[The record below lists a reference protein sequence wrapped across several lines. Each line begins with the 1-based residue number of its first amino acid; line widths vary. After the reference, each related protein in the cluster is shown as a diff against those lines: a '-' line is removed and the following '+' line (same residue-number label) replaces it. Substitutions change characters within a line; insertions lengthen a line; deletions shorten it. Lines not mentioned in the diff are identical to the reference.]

1 MPIFN
6 AFDSKSRTSDLMGG
20 VTAAIVSLPLALAF
34 GVASGAGAQAGIYG
48 ALLVGLFAAL
58 FGGTRTLISEPTGP
72 MTVVT
77 TAVIASFTAT
87 HPDKGLAMA
96 FTVVMLAGL
105 VQIILGA
112 LKFGRY
118 ITLMP
123 YSVISGFMS
132 GIGVLLI
139 ILQLP
144 NLVGVA
150 GISGGAVGVI
160 EALPTLIGNIKWQE
174 LALALSAL
182 ALMQIVPKLIKMRLP
197 PQLLALVFCT
207 LASVL
212 LLDIEDVR
220 RIGEINIGLPSLI
233 IPTFTYGELTHMLIS
248 AVMLGALGCIDSL
261 ITAVIADRLTRVEHN
276 SNKELI
282 GQGLGNIASGLCG
295 GLPGAGSTMGTVVNI
310 QAGASSALSG
320 VVRVLTLLIVF
331 SLAAGIVEYIPMAVL
346 AAIAFK
352 VGLNILDWAFVKRAH
367 QLSRSA
373 AMTMYVVM
381 VLTVFVDLIVA
392 VGVGMFIANLIT
404 IDRLSQLQERN
415 INAIN
420 DSGEASDMRP
430 NEKRMLDAINEK
442 SNTLLLSLSGPMIF
456 GVAKTL
462 QRESIAVKSAETLV
476 LDLCRVPY
484 MDSTTGLAIE
494 NVLLDAKDCGC
505 NVYLVVPRKYSWEA
519 NFIDHHSD
527 LPIFHSRADAL
538 SSLAASLG
546 IEVDELNAKAAKPG
560 GAAVGK
566 ATSGSA
572 SL

>member
-6 AFDSKSRTSDLMGG
+6 AFDSKSRSHDLMGG

-77 TAVIASFTAT
+77 TAVIASFTAA

-96 FTVVMLAGL
+96 FTVVMMAGL
-105 VQIILGA
+105 VQIVLGA

-144 NLVGVA
+144 NLFGVA
-150 GISGGAVGVI
+150 GITGGATGVI
-160 EALPTLIGNIKWQE
+160 ESLPILIEKLRWQE
-174 LALALSAL
+174 LTLALSAL
-182 ALMQIVPKLIKMRLP
+182 VLMQFAPKILPLRLP

-207 LASVL
+207 LASVWL
-212 LLDIEDVR
+212 FDADEIR
-220 RIGEINIGLPSLI
+220 RIGEINIGLPNI
-233 IPTFTYGELTHMLIS
+233 VIPTFSYGEMTHMLVS

-261 ITAVIADRLTRVEHN
+261 ITAVIADRLTRVEHD

-282 GQGLGNIASGLCG
+282 GQGLGNIAAGLCG

-320 VVRVLTLLIVF
+320 ITRVLTLLIAF
-331 SLAAGIVEYIPMAVL
+331 FAAAGIVQYIPMAVL

-352 VGLNILDWAFVKRAH
+352 VGMNILDWAFVKRAH
-367 QLSRSA
+367 QLSHSA

-381 VLTVFVDLIVA
+381 ILTVFVDLIVA

-415 INAIN
+415 INVIN
-420 DSGEASDMRP
+420 DSGDASDLRP
-430 NEKRMLDAINEK
+430 AEKLLLDRINEK
-442 SNTLLLSLSGPMIF
+442 ANTLLLSLSGPMIF
-456 GVAKTL
+456 GVAKAL
-462 QRESIAVKSAETLV
+462 QRESIAVKTAHTLV
-476 LDLCRVPY
+476 MDLRRVPF

-494 NVLLDAKDCGC
+494 NMLLDAKEC
-505 NVYLVVPRKYSWEA
+505 NCQVYLVVPRKYKWEA
-519 NFIDHHSD
+519 NFIEHHAD
-527 LPIFHSRADAL
+527 LPTFHSRLDAL
-538 SSLAASLG
+538 STLAAHLG
-546 IEVDELNAKAAKPG
+546 IDVQSVLADLPPQQSSKTAKAGNA
-560 GAAVGK
+560 
-566 ATSGSA
+566 
-572 SL
+572 